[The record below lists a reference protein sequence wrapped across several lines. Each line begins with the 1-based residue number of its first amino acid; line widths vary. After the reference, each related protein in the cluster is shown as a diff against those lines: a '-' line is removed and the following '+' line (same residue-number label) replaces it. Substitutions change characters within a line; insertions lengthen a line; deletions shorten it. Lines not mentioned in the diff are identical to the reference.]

1 VNADLSTTYLGLA
14 LPTPLVIAACPIG
27 QNTDWLKRLEENGA
41 SAVVLP
47 SLFEEQ
53 IEYEDYELSAAR
65 DHGAEYYA
73 EHSEWFPE
81 PAEYRAGPQ
90 EYLELIERSK
100 NSLSMPVIASLNGVS
115 EGGWVKYA
123 KRMEDAGADA
133 LELNVYYIATDLDAT
148 ALDVE
153 KQHLDLVAAVKQS
166 ISIPL
171 AVKVGPYFS
180 AMGNMAKRLVEAG
193 ADGLV
198 LFNRFIQPDIDLE
211 QLDLSAHVQLSTP
224 YELLAPLRWT
234 AILRGRIGDAS
245 LAVTSGIHDADGM
258 LKALLVGADVGMVAS
273 AIYRHGFDRASAI
286 LSGLKQLM
294 IEKEYDSIAQL
305 KGSMSRENCP
315 NPEAFA
321 RGNYM
326 KALTSFTGAPI

>member
-1 VNADLSTTYLGLA
+1 MSVDLSTRYLGLE

-27 QNTDWLKRLEENGA
+27 QHVDWLKRLEDGGA
-41 SAVVLP
+41 AAAVLP

-53 IEYEDYELSAAR
+53 IEYEDFELSSATER
-65 DHGAEYYA
+65 GSEYYA
-73 EHSEWFPE
+73 EHSQWFPE

-90 EYLELIERSK
+90 EYLELIAKAKRTV
-100 NSLSMPVIASLNGVS
+100 SMPIIASLNGTS
-115 EGGWVKYA
+115 EGGWIRYA
-123 KRMEDAGADA
+123 KLVQDAGADA
-133 LELNVYYIATDLDAT
+133 LELNIYYLATDPDTT

-153 KQHLDLVAAVKQS
+153 KQYLDLVAAVKQS
-166 ISIPL
+166 VGIPL

-211 QLDLSAHVQLSTP
+211 ELDISTRLQLSTP
-224 YELLAPLRWT
+224 YELLVPLRWV
-234 AILRGRIGDAS
+234 AILSGTVDAS
-245 LAVTSGIHDADGM
+245 LAITSGIHDAEGM

-273 AIYRHGFDRASAI
+273 TIYRNGFDQAANI
-286 LSGLKQLM
+286 LSGLRRLM
-294 IEKEYDSIAQL
+294 EKKEYDSVEQL
-305 KGSMSRENCP
+305 KGSMSRERSP
-315 NPEAFA
+315 HPEAFA

-326 KALTSFTGAPI
+326 KALTSFTGTPI